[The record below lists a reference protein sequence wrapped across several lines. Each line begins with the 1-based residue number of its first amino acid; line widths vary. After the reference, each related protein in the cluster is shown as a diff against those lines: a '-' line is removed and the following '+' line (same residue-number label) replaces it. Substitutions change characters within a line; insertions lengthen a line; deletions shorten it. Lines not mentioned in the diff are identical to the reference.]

1 MAKRKWFISHPSGAY
16 RHTPVFFDA
25 IEQFS
30 QEEKNKVEMILP
42 RDEQGEHN
50 NTKML
55 IEEADLVIA
64 EVSIA
69 STGSGIEL
77 GWASAA
83 GKDIVIFHQGAEVA
97 SPALQF
103 VTQKMHSYITEDDIV
118 LVLKQLL

>member
-1 MAKRKWFISHPSGAY
+1 MQKWFISHPSGAY

-25 IEQFS
+25 LEQFS
-30 QEEKNKVEMILP
+30 QEENKQVEIVLP

-50 NTKML
+50 NTKAV
-55 IEEADLVIA
+55 IEGCDLVIA

-103 VTQKMHSYITEDDIV
+103 VTQKMHSYITEDDIM